1 MKASENLRINLYFL
15 PDDPEQVAAYEFI
28 KNIPRN
34 SKGRFIST
42 LVSKFAKEYLPMELS
57 EMTKEQVLGAVLLY
71 ASSTTKTSV
80 EVVHSEQSNKVPVS
94 AKRVKNSNTSNSET
108 DVVKSKRQV
117 GKATSAVNVPV
128 YEEDGLNDETA
139 FNEETENSMSDEEMF
154 ELLDGLSAF

>member
-1 MKASENLRINLYFL
+1 
-15 PDDPEQVAAYEFI
+15 
-28 KNIPRN
+28 
-34 SKGRFIST
+34 
-42 LVSKFAKEYLPMELS
+42 
-57 EMTKEQVLGAVLLY
+57 MTKEQVLGAVLLY

-117 GKATSAVNVPV
+117 GKATSAVDVPV